1 VDLDKRVSELRSV
14 SYVTVRP
21 KLSVL
26 VGLDNKLDEIPSPY
40 SRLNAKGDIG
50 GAVLDRDLLRHV
62 LSNFR
67 QQLAWAVRFRH
78 AVVTADRPRLLFFAT
93 ERIGRDR
100 DDRDRSQGGIGL
112 DLARGGV
119 AIHDRQLDIH
129 QNEIGRLLCDCRKR
143 LLAVF
148 GLRDFVVG
156 RGEHIANDL
165 AIIRLVLDH

>member
-1 VDLDKRVSELRSV
+1 M
-14 SYVTVRP
+14 
-21 KLSVL
+21 LSVL
-26 VGLDNKLDEIPSPY
+26 PVLRLWTTLTWSAPIPTMRCVRQHYTRGRMSVQCRGNVGS
-40 SRLNAKGDIG
+40 
-50 GAVLDRDLLRHV
+50 AVLDRDLLRHV

-100 DDRDRSQGGIGL
+100 DDWDRSQGGIGP

-119 AIHDRQLDIH
+119 AVHDWQLDIH
-129 QNEIGRLLCDCRKR
+129 QNEIGRLLCDCRQR

-156 RGEHIANDL
+156 R
-165 AIIRLVLDH
+165 